1 MDEIDQKILKILK
14 GNSRTTYVEIG
25 RTLGLS
31 EGTVRNRVQSLLD
44 DGIITKFTIEVSL
57 AVGVR
62 ALIMISIDPN
72 TPTLNVS
79 KIIQELTGIERL
91 YEVTGQYE
99 IVSVVSSPHIA
110 GLNQTIEDIRAING
124 VTSTNTIIVLRT
136 V

>member
-14 GNSRTTYVEIG
+14 ENSRSTYVEIG
-25 RTLGLS
+25 RTLELS
-31 EGTVRNRVQSLLD
+31 EGTVRNRVQSLID

-57 AVGVR
+57 SVGIR

-79 KIIQELTGIERL
+79 KIISDLSEIEKI

-99 IVSVVSSPHIA
+99 IVCVVSSPNIE
-110 GLNQTIEDIRAING
+110 GLNQTIEDIRAIEG

-136 V
+136 I